1 MYVMSRI
8 NYKRYLLYF
17 LIILIVFTAFN
28 EVVFAYTG
36 FDVDFDLD
44 SGGSSLFLYL
54 IMYILFS
61 FVRVFSF
68 NTTILQFFAV
78 ITTVGLV
85 VFLFLELFN
94 FKVTKTVSNTKPKEK
109 TYSIIYE
116 DDILKEKKQKN
127 IISDIKIYCIFFSK
141 VEISDNKV
149 SITIAYDLTQ
159 RDYIV
164 NYKNL
169 IVRGTDKRQDIVSLV
184 TFVKSESK
192 KKLTKCLLVELL

>member
-1 MYVMSRI
+1 MSRI

-28 EVVFAYTG
+28 EVVFADTG

-85 VFLFLELFN
+85 VFYF
-94 FKVTKTVSNTKPKEK
+94 
-109 TYSIIYE
+109 
-116 DDILKEKKQKN
+116 
-127 IISDIKIYCIFFSK
+127 
-141 VEISDNKV
+141 
-149 SITIAYDLTQ
+149 
-159 RDYIV
+159 
-164 NYKNL
+164 
-169 IVRGTDKRQDIVSLV
+169 
-184 TFVKSESK
+184 
-192 KKLTKCLLVELL
+192 

>member
-28 EVVFAYTG
+28 EVVFADTG

-68 NTTILQFFAV
+68 NTTILHFFAV

-116 DDILKEKKQKN
+116 DDILKVYPKFNRKKFLKMANTYYTELQTTWMN
-127 IISDIKIYCIFFSK
+127 F
-141 VEISDNKV
+141 
-149 SITIAYDLTQ
+149 
-159 RDYIV
+159 DY
-164 NYKNL
+164 N
-169 IVRGTDKRQDIVSLV
+169 
-184 TFVKSESK
+184 
-192 KKLTKCLLVELL
+192 

>member
-1 MYVMSRI
+1 MSRI
-8 NYKRYLLYF
+8 NYKKYLLYF

-28 EVVFAYTG
+28 EVVFADTG

-44 SGGSSLFLYL
+44 SGGSSLFLDL

-68 NTTILQFFAV
+68 NATILQFFAV

-127 IISDIKIYCIFFSK
+127 IISDIKIYWIFFSK

-149 SITIAYDLTQ
+149 SITIAYDLAQ

-164 NYKNL
+164 NDKNL
-169 IVRGTDKRQDIVSLV
+169 IIRGTDKRQDIVSLV